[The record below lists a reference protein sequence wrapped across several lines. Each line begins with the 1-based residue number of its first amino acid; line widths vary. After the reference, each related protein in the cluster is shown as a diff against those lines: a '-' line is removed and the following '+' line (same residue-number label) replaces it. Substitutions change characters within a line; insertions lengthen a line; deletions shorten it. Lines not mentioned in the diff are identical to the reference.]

1 MNVKKR
7 QSQKYEESKHEYN
20 SLSMS
25 SNHNNVDQNKN
36 SMRASLQNDYYQ
48 EGIQEQNIIQP
59 RTIVSKTPNY
69 NKRKQQS

>member
-1 MNVKKR
+1 
-7 QSQKYEESKHEYN
+7 
-20 SLSMS
+20 
-25 SNHNNVDQNKN
+25 
-36 SMRASLQNDYYQ
+36 MRASLQNDYYQ